1 VRNLLTD
8 VAGIAVGHATDLAL
22 GSGVTA
28 ILFDPPA
35 TAAVSVLGGAPGGRD
50 TGLLAPEMTVE
61 AVDAI
66 VLSGGSA
73 FGLDAAGGV
82 QAALREMGRGY
93 AIRDARIPI
102 VPQAII
108 FDLLNGGNK
117 DWGRFSPYRELGY
130 LAAQAAAAQAAAAQ
144 SLAASPGAAKP
155 DAVQSGI
162 AQLGEA
168 QSGEAQPGEA
178 HLAAT
183 DFALGSVGGGTGAT
197 TATIKGGLGSASAR
211 TEAGHT
217 IGAIAIVNAVGSPLI
232 GTGPWFWAAPFEQ
245 DREFGGLGWPTS
257 IDTTMRLK
265 GSPAIGTTRIG
276 ATGISTTG
284 ISTTGISTT
293 GISTTGISTT
303 GRSATA
309 TSTTIGLV
317 ATDAALTKPQALR
330 LAIMAH
336 DGLARAVLPA
346 HAPLD
351 GDTIFAAATG
361 RRPLGNA
368 LSELTALGFAATL
381 VMARAIARG
390 VHAATALP
398 VPGAQPAWRDRFGAT
413 HSGIP

>member
-8 VAGIAVGHATDLAL
+8 VAGVAVGHATDVAL

-28 ILFDPPA
+28 IVFDRPA
-35 TAAVSVLGGAPGGRD
+35 TAAVCVLGGAPGGRD

-66 VLSGGSA
+66 VLSGGST

-93 AIRDARIPI
+93 AVRDARIPI

-130 LAAQAAAAQAAAAQ
+130 AAARAAGGDSAPAAD
-144 SLAASPGAAKP
+144 L
-155 DAVQSGI
+155 
-162 AQLGEA
+162 
-168 QSGEAQPGEA
+168 
-178 HLAAT
+178 
-183 DFALGSVGGGTGAT
+183 ALGSVGGGTGAT
-197 TATIKGGLGSASAR
+197 TATVKGGLGSASAR
-211 TEAGHT
+211 TDAGHT
-217 IGAIAIVNAVGSPLI
+217 VGAIAIVNAVGSPLI
-232 GTGPWFWAAPFEQ
+232 GSGPWFWAAPYER
-245 DREFGGLGWPTS
+245 DAEFGGLGWPAR
-257 IDTTMRLK
+257 IDTTLRLK
-265 GSPAIGTTRIG
+265 GGP
-276 ATGISTTG
+276 GID
-284 ISTTGISTT
+284 
-293 GISTTGISTT
+293 
-303 GRSATA
+303 ATA

-317 ATDAALTKPQALR
+317 ATDATLTKAQAHR

-346 HAPLD
+346 HAPMD

-361 RRPLGNA
+361 YRPLGEA
-368 LSELTALGFAATL
+368 IPDLTALGFAATM

-390 VHAATALP
+390 VFAATALP
-398 VPGAQPAWRDRFGAT
+398 VPGGQPAWRDRFGAT
-413 HSGIP
+413 QSGNC

>member
-8 VAGIAVGHATDLAL
+8 VAGLSVGHATDLVL

-28 ILFDPPA
+28 IVFDRPA

-50 TGLLAPEMTVE
+50 TGMLAPEMTVD

-82 QAALREMGRGY
+82 QAALREQGRGF

-108 FDLLNGGNK
+108 FDLLNGGDK
-117 DWGRFSPYRELGY
+117 DWGRFSPYRDLGY
-130 LAAQAAAAQAAAAQ
+130 AAACAA
-144 SLAASPGAAKP
+144 
-155 DAVQSGI
+155 DAPSVDP
-162 AQLGEA
+162 A
-168 QSGEAQPGEA
+168 
-178 HLAAT
+178 
-183 DFALGSVGGGTGAT
+183 FALGSVGAGTGA
-197 TATIKGGLGSASAR
+197 
-211 TEAGHT
+211 
-217 IGAIAIVNAVGSPLI
+217 AIAVVNAVGSPMI
-232 GTGPWFWAAPFEQ
+232 GTGPWFWSAPYEQ
-245 DREFGGLGWPTS
+245 DAEFGGLGWPAHM
-257 IDTTMRLK
+257 DTTLRLK
-265 GSPAIGTTRIG
+265 GSPG
-276 ATGISTTG
+276 
-284 ISTTGISTT
+284 
-293 GISTTGISTT
+293 
-303 GRSATA
+303 

-317 ATDAALTKPQALR
+317 ATDAVLTKAQAQR

-361 RRPLGNA
+361 HRALGDPLP
-368 LSELTALGFAATL
+368 ELTELGYTATL

-398 VPGAQPAWRDRFGAT
+398 VPNAQPAWRDRFGQT
-413 HSGIP
+413 

>member
-1 VRNLLTD
+1 VRNSLTD

-28 ILFDPPA
+28 ILFDRPA
-35 TAAVSVLGGAPGGRD
+35 TAAVCVLGGAPGGRD
-50 TGLLAPEMTVE
+50 IGLLAPEMTVQV
-61 AVDAI
+61 VDAI

-130 LAAQAAAAQAAAAQ
+130 AAAQAAANAVA
-144 SLAASPGAAKP
+144 LADDVTPAN
-155 DAVQSGI
+155 D
-162 AQLGEA
+162 L
-168 QSGEAQPGEA
+168 
-178 HLAAT
+178 
-183 DFALGSVGGGTGAT
+183 ALGSVGGGTGAT
-197 TATIKGGLGSASAR
+197 TATVKGGLGSASAR
-211 TEAGHT
+211 TDAGHT
-217 IGAIAIVNAVGSPLI
+217 VGALAIVNAVGSPLI
-232 GTGPWFWAAPFEQ
+232 GTGPWFWAAPFE
-245 DREFGGLGWPTS
+245 RNGEFGGLGWPTR
-257 IDTTMRLK
+257 IDTTLRLK
-265 GSPAIGTTRIG
+265 GGPG
-276 ATGISTTG
+276 ASMTG
-284 ISTTGISTT
+284 
-293 GISTTGISTT
+293 
-303 GRSATA
+303 

-317 ATDAALTKPQALR
+317 ATDAALTKAQAQR

-361 RRPLGNA
+361 HRPLA
-368 LSELTALGFAATL
+368 DAVPELTALGFAATV

-413 HSGIP
+413 QIGNP

>member
-1 VRNLLTD
+1 VRNSLTD

-28 ILFDPPA
+28 ILFDRPA
-35 TAAVSVLGGAPGGRD
+35 TAAVCVLGGAPGGRD
-50 TGLLAPEMTVE
+50 IGLLAPEMTVQ

-130 LAAQAAAAQAAAAQ
+130 AAAQAAVAQAAGHDV
-144 SLAASPGAAKP
+144 ARANDFAR
-155 DAVQSGI
+155 
-162 AQLGEA
+162 
-168 QSGEAQPGEA
+168 A
-178 HLAAT
+178 H

-197 TATIKGGLGSASAR
+197 TATVKGGLGSASAR
-211 TEAGHT
+211 TDAGHT
-217 IGAIAIVNAVGSPLI
+217 VGALAIVNAVGSPLI
-232 GTGPWFWAAPFEQ
+232 GTGPWFWAAPYEQ
-245 DREFGGLGWPTS
+245 DSEFGGLGWPAR
-257 IDTTMRLK
+257 IDTTLRLK
-265 GSPAIGTTRIG
+265 GGPGT
-276 ATGISTTG
+276 SM
-284 ISTTGISTT
+284 
-293 GISTTGISTT
+293 
-303 GRSATA
+303 TA

-317 ATDAALTKPQALR
+317 ATDAALTKAQAQR

-361 RRPLGNA
+361 HRPLGEVVP
-368 LSELTALGFAATL
+368 ELTALGFAATL

-398 VPGAQPAWRDRFGAT
+398 VPGGQPAWRDRFGAT
-413 HSGIP
+413 QIGNP

>member
-1 VRNLLTD
+1 VRNRLTD
-8 VAGIAVGHATDLAL
+8 VAGVAVGHATDLAL

-28 ILFDPPA
+28 ILFDRPA
-35 TAAVSVLGGAPGGRD
+35 TAAVCVLGGAPGGRD

-93 AIRDARIPI
+93 AIRGARIPI

-130 LAAQAAAAQAAAAQ
+130 VAAQAGAAQAGAAQAAGSDVA
-144 SLAASPGAAKP
+144 LAN
-155 DAVQSGI
+155 
-162 AQLGEA
+162 
-168 QSGEAQPGEA
+168 
-178 HLAAT
+178 

-197 TATIKGGLGSASAR
+197 TATVKGGLGSASAR
-211 TEAGHT
+211 TDAGHT
-217 IGAIAIVNAVGSPLI
+217 VGAIAIVNAVGSPLI
-232 GTGPWFWAAPFEQ
+232 GTGPWFWAAPYEQ
-245 DREFGGLGWPTS
+245 GAEFGGLGWPIR
-257 IDTTMRLK
+257 IDTTLRLK
-265 GSPAIGTTRIG
+265 GGPG
-276 ATGISTTG
+276 
-284 ISTTGISTT
+284 
-293 GISTTGISTT
+293 
-303 GRSATA
+303 

-317 ATDAALTKPQALR
+317 ATDAALTKAQAQR

-361 RRPLGNA
+361 HRPLRDA
-368 LSELTALGFAATL
+368 VPELTALGFAATL

-398 VPGAQPAWRDRFGAT
+398 VPGGQPAWRDRFGAT
-413 HSGIP
+413 QVGNP